1 MEALNSILRAAFD
14 TLLRPI
20 AGLDPAIGVA
30 LVSLLAAVLVLLVFR
45 RFSDQPAL
53 AAVKRQVHAGLFE
66 LRLFADDPPALLAV
80 QRDLLR
86 HNLRYLRLSL
96 LPMAVMIV
104 PFVLAIAQL
113 QFHWGY
119 RALAPGETALL
130 EVELDPAWRSLA
142 GGAATAA
149 DRPDLRIEVPA
160 GLRVE
165 TPGVWARSRHLL
177 TWRLGVVAA
186 GSHTVTL
193 SWAGTTITK
202 SLDASER
209 VVRRSPFRRRAAFL
223 DQLLYP
229 AEPPLPAGTPLR
241 AIVVTCPPAEVAI
254 LGLSAH
260 WLVWFFVLTMAFAFA
275 LRRPLGVTF

>member
-1 MEALNSILRAAFD
+1 MSVLNSVLRAVFDGLLLPFRDVHPLLGLAF
-14 TLLRPI
+14 
-20 AGLDPAIGVA
+20 
-30 LVSLLAAVLVLLVFR
+30 VSLLAAAIVLLVFKR
-45 RFSDQPAL
+45 TSDQRAL
-53 AAVKRQVHAGLFE
+53 AAVKRQIHAGFFE

-80 QRDLLR
+80 QWSLLR

-113 QFHWGY
+113 QLHWGY

-130 EVELDPAWRSLA
+130 EVELDPAWRTLP

-149 DRPDLRIEVPA
+149 GRPDLRLEVPA
-160 GLRVE
+160 SLRVE
-165 TPGVWARSRHLL
+165 TPGVWTPARHLV
-177 TWRLGVVAA
+177 TWRLCVVAP
-186 GSHTVTL
+186 GSHTMTL
-193 SWAGTTITK
+193 SLAGTTYAK

-229 AEPPLPAGTPLR
+229 AEPPLPAGAPLR
-241 AIVVTCPPAEVAI
+241 AIVVTCPPAEVTI
-254 LGLSAH
+254 LGLSFH

>member
-1 MEALNSILRAAFD
+1 MEALNSILRAAFGA
-14 TLLRPI
+14 LLRPL

-66 LRLFADDPPALLAV
+66 LRLFAYDPPALLAV

-130 EVELDPAWRSLA
+130 EVELDPAWRTLP
-142 GGAATAA
+142 GGAATASG
-149 DRPDLRIEVPA
+149 RPDVRIEVPA
-160 GLRVE
+160 GLRAE
-165 TPGVWARSRHLL
+165 TPGVWAPARHLV
-177 TWRLGVVAA
+177 TWRLAVVAA

-193 SWAGTTITK
+193 TWADASVTK
-202 SLDASER
+202 SLEARGR
-209 VVRRSPFRRRAAFL
+209 VARRSPSRLRATFL

-229 AEPPLPAGTPLR
+229 AEPPLPAGKPLR
-241 AIVVTCPPAEVAI
+241 AITVTCPAAEVAL

-275 LRRPLGVTF
+275 LRRRLGVTF